1 MQWKRGSM
9 SQIFDALQRSEAE
22 RSGNEQNG
30 SSRATELLRQAERF
44 MESKRGNGK
53 APENWEVADKP
64 SQIALEEPPKLAQPP
79 FSLLDKS
86 AALPRDQH
94 ADATLRFEPIQI
106 SAAADGHLVCLPDAE
121 SLAGEAFHLLGV
133 RLRHARRQQPLK
145 KLLITS
151 TIPQEGK
158 SVCAANLACALALKT
173 QQRIL
178 LLEGDLRRPSQ
189 AKVFGIQSRPG
200 ICEWLRGE
208 RDLERSIYYLEG
220 AGIWL
225 LPAGFATGNSLEL
238 LQSGKLSLMMDQ
250 LVKWFDW
257 VIADSPPILPL
268 ADTSVWVNLVDGIL
282 LVARQ
287 GTTQRR
293 HLKKGL
299 EALGTQK
306 LIGAVLNSSQGVA
319 NTDYYYRPS
328 DRLRSDDSEN

>member
-1 MQWKRGSM
+1 M

-22 RSGNEQNG
+22 RSGQDPNA
-30 SSRATELLRQAERF
+30 SARATELLRQAEQF
-44 MESKRGNGK
+44 MESGRGNGK
-53 APENWEVADKP
+53 APENWDVAGKQ
-64 SQIALEEPPKLAQPP
+64 SQNVPGDPPQPLSLPQGLLE
-79 FSLLDKS
+79 KS
-86 AALPRDQH
+86 AAVPGDQY
-94 ADATLRFEPIQI
+94 ADGIPQFESIQV
-106 SAAADGHLVCLPDAE
+106 SAPPDGHLVCLPEAE
-121 SLAGEAFHLLGV
+121 GLAGEAFHLLGV
-133 RLRHARRQQPLK
+133 RLRHVRRQLPLK

-158 SVCAANLACALALKT
+158 SVCAANLACALAIKT
-173 QQRIL
+173 QQRVL

-208 RDLERSIYYLEG
+208 RDLARSIYKLEG

-225 LPAGFATGNSLEL
+225 LPAGSATGNSLEL
-238 LQSGKLSLMMDQ
+238 LQAGKLSLMMDQ

-257 VIADSPPILPL
+257 MIADSPPILPL

-282 LVARQ
+282 LVTRQ

-306 LIGAVLNSSQGVA
+306 LIGAILNSSQGAA

>member
-1 MQWKRGSM
+1 M

-22 RSGNEQNG
+22 RAGRDPNAST
-30 SSRATELLRQAERF
+30 RATELLRQAEQF
-44 MESKRGNGK
+44 MESRRGNGK
-53 APENWEVADKP
+53 APENWDVVDTP
-64 SQIALEEPPKLAQPP
+64 SQIALGEPAQPEP
-79 FSLLDKS
+79 LAHGLPDKS
-86 AALPRDQH
+86 AVQTENQY
-94 ADATLRFEPIQI
+94 ADGIPRFENIQV
-106 SAAADGHLVCLPDAE
+106 SAPPDGHLVCLPEAE
-121 SLAGEAFHLLGV
+121 SLAGEAFYLLGV
-133 RLRHARRQQPLK
+133 RLRHMRRQQPLK

-173 QQRIL
+173 QQRVL

-189 AKVFGIQSRPG
+189 AKVFGIQNRPG
-200 ICEWLRGE
+200 ICDWLRGE
-208 RDLERSIYYLEG
+208 RDLARSIYNLEG

-282 LVARQ
+282 LVTRQ

-293 HLKKGL
+293 HLKRGL
-299 EALGTQK
+299 ETLGTHK
-306 LIGAVLNSSQGVA
+306 LIGAILNSSQGVA

>member
-1 MQWKRGSM
+1 
-9 SQIFDALQRSEAE
+9 
-22 RSGNEQNG
+22 
-30 SSRATELLRQAERF
+30 
-44 MESKRGNGK
+44 MESKRGNSK
-53 APENWEVADKP
+53 VPENWAVADKP
-64 SQIALEEPPKLAQPP
+64 GQIALEEPPQTAPLPHT
-79 FSLLDKS
+79 LLDK
-86 AALPRDQH
+86 AATLARDLH
-94 ADATLRFEPIQI
+94 ADETPHFESIQV
-106 SAAADGHLVCLPDAE
+106 SAPPEGHLVCLPDEE
-121 SLAGEAFHLLGV
+121 SPAGEAFHLLGV
-133 RLRHARRQQPLK
+133 RLRHMRRQQPLK

-173 QQRIL
+173 QQRVL

-189 AKVFGIQSRPG
+189 AKVFGIQSQPG

-208 RDLERSIYYLEG
+208 RDLASSIYQLEG
-220 AGIWL
+220 PGIWL

-238 LQSGKLSLMMDQ
+238 LQSGKLAQMMDQ
-250 LVKWFDW
+250 VVKWFDW
-257 VIADSPPILPL
+257 VVADSPPILPL

-282 LVARQ
+282 LVTRQ

-319 NTDYYYRPS
+319 NSDYYYRPS
-328 DRLRSDDSEN
+328 DRLRSDDAEG